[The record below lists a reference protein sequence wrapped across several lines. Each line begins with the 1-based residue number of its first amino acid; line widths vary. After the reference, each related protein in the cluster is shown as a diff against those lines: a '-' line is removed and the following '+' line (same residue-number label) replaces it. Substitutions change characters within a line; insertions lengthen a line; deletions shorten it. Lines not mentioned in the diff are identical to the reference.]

1 MPARPVGGGV
11 RRALG
16 TFALALLLVPVVE
29 IAVAVAVARGIGG
42 GPTVLLVLLGS
53 LAGLWLLRREGLG
66 AIRDL
71 RSRRPGT
78 LAPAAAADRAL
89 KVVAALLLV
98 FPGLLTDVAGLLL
111 LVPPVRVVVAAVLGR
126 RLRRRFDVARRRL
139 TVRGEVVDGVTVTW
153 VDDAV
158 HPALEAPES
167 PEERGR
173 DGGSAG
179 HG

>member
-1 MPARPVGGGV
+1 MSTPGRPVGGGV
-11 RRALG
+11 RRTLG
-16 TFALALLLVPVVE
+16 TVALALLLVPVVE
-29 IAVAVAVARGIGG
+29 IAVAVAVGRVIGG
-42 GPTVLLVLLGS
+42 GATVLLVLLGS
-53 LAGLWLLRREGLG
+53 IAGLWLLRREGLG

-111 LVPPVRVVVAAVLGR
+111 LVPPVRVAVAAVLGR

-139 TVRGEVVDGVTVTW
+139 TVQGEIIDGVTVTTW
-153 VDDAV
+153 VDDAER
-158 HPALEAPES
+158 PALEAPS
-167 PEERGR
+167 PDDEAPR
-173 DGGSAG
+173 SPLS
-179 HG
+179 